1 MGNWRWQG
9 LDKNGK
15 RSQGVIDASNE
26 KEVRVVLRGQGIR
39 PTKVQPPSILEFDI
53 TEWMVERGFLVAFGN
68 KELLN
73 FTKQLAIMVNAGIP
87 ILQCLEILYK
97 AEKNPVLKKAVK
109 NIHREVGEGQSLAQ
123 AMEKQKGFSKLYCN
137 LVKAG
142 EAGGILD
149 GILDKLAKH
158 MERHE
163 KIIAQ
168 VKSAMTYPAIVTI
181 VGAGVI
187 WALMVFVVPQF
198 VGMLLETGQEIPAIT
213 QFVIDSSEF
222 LQKYSL
228 KALPAI
234 FVLGIILKSY
244 IGTPAGKYIFDR
256 VMMKMPIFGGIIIKG
271 NLSAFARTLSTVLAS
286 GISLIDSLD
295 ICIDTLDNG
304 VIAKD
309 LLHVRKQV
317 VAGKTLTEPL
327 SKIDYFP
334 EMVSQM
340 IRVGEQTGNVDEMLE
355 KVATVFEDEV
365 NELIEAMTKMMEPL
379 IIVVLGG
386 IIAVI
391 LVAMYLPMFMSA
403 GGV

>member
-9 LDKNGK
+9 LDRTGK
-15 RSQGVIDASNE
+15 RLQGVLEATNE
-26 KEVRVVLRGQGIR
+26 KEVRMLLRGQGIR
-39 PTKVQPPSILEFDI
+39 ATKVQPPSVLEFDI
-53 TEWMVERGFLVAFGN
+53 TEWMVEKGFLSAFGN

-97 AEKNPVLKKAVK
+97 AEKNPVLRRAAK

-149 GILDKLAKH
+149 GILDKLATH
-158 MERHE
+158 LERHE
-163 KIIAQ
+163 KIVAQ
-168 VKSAMTYPAIVTI
+168 VKSAMTYPAIVTV

-198 VGMLLETGQEIPAIT
+198 VGMLLETGQEVPMIT
-213 QFVIDSSEF
+213 QLVIDTSDF
-222 LQKYSL
+222 LQEHSL
-228 KALPAI
+228 SALPVII
-234 FVLGIILKSY
+234 FIGILLKSY
-244 IGTPAGKYIFDR
+244 VKTPTGKYIFDS
-256 VMMKMPIFGGIIIKG
+256 VIMKMPVFGGIVIKG
-271 NLSAFARTLSTVLAS
+271 NLSAFARTLSTVLGS

-295 ICIDTLDNG
+295 ICIDTIDNG
-304 VIAKD
+304 VMAED
-309 LLHVRKQV
+309 LKKVRKQV

-327 SKIDYFP
+327 SKISYFP

-340 IRVGEQTGNVDEMLE
+340 IRVGEQTGNVDQMLE
-355 KVATVFEDEV
+355 KVAVVFEDEV
-365 NELIEAMTKMMEPL
+365 NELVETMTKLIEPL